1 MSVYLSI
8 LNLGS
13 SYAYPHDVASALH
26 VALALP
32 LEGPAVLAMSA
43 ENFEAVFTSAYKVLH
58 YLLVKHEEIAADR
71 IPVLFQVKSLN
82 TLLNFIFYSNELILA
97 LSEVAGEHLCTG

>member
-1 MSVYLSI
+1 MTFHFSLRPTFYEDVVRLALPAMSVYLSI

-26 VALALP
+26 VSLALP
-32 LEGPAVLAMSA
+32 LEGSAVLAMSA
-43 ENFEAVFTSAYKVLH
+43 EHFEAVFTSAYKVLH

-71 IPVLFQVKSLN
+71 IPVLFQVKS
-82 TLLNFIFYSNELILA
+82 
-97 LSEVAGEHLCTG
+97 